1 MSPFIKPPK
10 KRDKR
15 MTAKRSGSFISLTT
29 DDQPHG
35 KKHILD
41 NGISFKGEVTSS
53 YRPKSKIV
61 CTLGPVSRTVPILEK
76 MLKAGMSIARFNFS
90 HGSHEYHQ
98 ETLDNLRQASKNT
111 GIMCARRRRREGGE
125 RRAACLLL
133 LLLARAGPSRNDA
146 MSCTKGL
153 GRLDHYE

>member
-1 MSPFIKPPK
+1 
-10 KRDKR
+10 

-76 MLKAGMSIARFNFS
+76 ML
-90 HGSHEYHQ
+90 
-98 ETLDNLRQASKNT
+98 
-111 GIMCARRRRREGGE
+111 
-125 RRAACLLL
+125 
-133 LLLARAGPSRNDA
+133 
-146 MSCTKGL
+146 
-153 GRLDHYE
+153 